1 MKKLLG
7 LMGVMGVAVVA
18 MFIGCG
24 KEKPV
29 VTDEE
34 ALQTI
39 IDSDDYFNLTR
50 YDDTDSSATG
60 SKDSLIGNPL
70 WWRKVTAKT
79 WQRVIRVVGDS
90 AYVERTIHSTGLF
103 RIIGRMVD
111 STGDTTWF
119 NGYKPLGDTAR
130 MRAIFK
136 RTGDNAA
143 NDRGWRLKK
152 LSGAI
157 GWSDSIHTVRID
169 SMRIRSTS
177 YPDTVLKNPLESF
190 FNKENAMSFAS
201 AENVTVTLYTNVT
214 DGEAYLHVFQAPW
227 PYHYRILMQNNGDG
241 TYTNATPW
249 HVQMTP
255 GVRFALFD
263 LMKYGTIHD
272 TVYPYDY
279 DGWLYPYLVK

>member
-1 MKKLLG
+1 
-7 LMGVMGVAVVA
+7 

-39 IDSDDYFNLTR
+39 LDSDDYFNLTR
-50 YDDTDSSATG
+50 NDDTDSAATG
-60 SKDSLIGNPL
+60 SKDSLIGNPF

-79 WQRVIRVVGDS
+79 RQRVITVVGDS
-90 AYVERTIHSTGLF
+90 AYVVRTIHRTGLF
-103 RIIGRMVD
+103 RTIGRVVDD

-119 NGYKPLGDTAR
+119 DGKKPLGDTIR
-130 MRAIFK
+130 MKAIFK

-157 GWSDSIHTVRID
+157 GWSDSVHTVRID
-169 SMRIRSTS
+169 SMRIQSTT
-177 YPDTVLKNPLESF
+177 YPDTMLENPLESL
-190 FNKENAMSFAS
+190 FNKENTMTFKP
-201 AENVTVTLYTNVT
+201 AEDVTVTLYTNVT
-214 DGEAYLHVFQAPW
+214 DGEAYLHVFKAPW
-227 PYHYRILMQNNGDG
+227 PYHYRILMASNGDG
-241 TYTNATPW
+241 SYKNATPW
-249 HVQMTP
+249 HVQMIP
-255 GVRFALFD
+255 GVRFAFFD
-263 LMKYGTIHD
+263 LMKFGTIHD
-272 TVYPYDY
+272 TVYPYDF